1 MLAPKGSGI
10 TFIFLVLCLATSDAF
25 IRGPHVSTRCASS
38 SALNFRTRSHVKG
51 WTKRRKSDARLTSA
65 AMLKGGKLDPQGKDT
80 SPNPYPEGKY
90 DPITAQEY
98 FQRRPWEAASRATEI
113 ITNAGVLFLAVW
125 FDELFG
131 RAAVLEEQRA
141 RETVKVIIKLGPTFV
156 KIGQSLSVRGDLL
169 PAAYIKELTKLTSQ
183 VPSSM
188 CVRHT
193 EVK

>member
-10 TFIFLVLCLATSDAF
+10 TFIFLVLCLATSNAF
-25 IRGPHVSTRCASS
+25 IRAPYVSTRCASS
-38 SALNFRTRSHVKG
+38 SALNFRTRSHVNG

-65 AMLKGGKLDPQGKDT
+65 AMLKSGKLLDPQGKDT

-141 RETVKVIIKLGPTFV
+141 RETVKVIINLGPTFV

-183 VPSSM
+183 VPFFDA
-188 CVRHT
+188 CQAPQ
-193 EVK
+193 